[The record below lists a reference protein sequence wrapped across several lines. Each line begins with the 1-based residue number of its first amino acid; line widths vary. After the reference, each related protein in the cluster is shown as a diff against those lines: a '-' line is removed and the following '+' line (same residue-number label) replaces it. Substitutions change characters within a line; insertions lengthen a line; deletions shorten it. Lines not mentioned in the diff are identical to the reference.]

1 MQREE
6 TERDSCWQSHIRVD
20 LQEHEEQ
27 VSACSAGMGFGN
39 LGTLRLSS
47 GLAGSMH
54 NLFSSCRV
62 YELAVNQC
70 TTRSARSTTLPQGSF
85 EKLPEQSNFRFCLFI
100 TAVRVKIKIRR

>member
-39 LGTLRLSS
+39 LGTSLSS

-62 YELAVNQC
+62 YDLAVNQC

-85 EKLPEQSNFRFCLFI
+85 EKLPEESNFRFYLFI
-100 TAVRVKIKIRR
+100 TAVREQL